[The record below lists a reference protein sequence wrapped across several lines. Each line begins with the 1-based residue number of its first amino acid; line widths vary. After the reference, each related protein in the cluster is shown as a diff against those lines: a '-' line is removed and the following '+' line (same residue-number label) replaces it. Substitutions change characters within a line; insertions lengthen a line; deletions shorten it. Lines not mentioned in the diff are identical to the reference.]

1 MTDIL
6 KLRKSFLG
14 ALLMAFFALASMTA
28 CSSSEE
34 EEASA
39 ESCDESL
46 DNYEECIQNLPI

>member
-34 EEASA
+34 DSA

-46 DNYEECIQNLPI
+46 DNYEDCIQDLNI

>member
-14 ALLMAFFALASMTA
+14 ALLMVFFALASMTA

-34 EEASA
+34 EEA
-39 ESCDESL
+39 CDESL
-46 DNYEECIQNLPI
+46 DNAEGCMQDLPI

>member
-14 ALLMAFFALASMTA
+14 ALLMALFALASMTA

-34 EEASA
+34 D

-46 DNYEECIQNLPI
+46 DNYEDCLHDLNI

>member
-34 EEASA
+34 EE
-39 ESCDESL
+39 SCDESL